1 MITKEKQT
9 GKIASMTTPTNWTR
23 LSFSPEP
30 SSTHIAEAVKVFT
43 SINGWARENFFA
55 NWTFQ
60 NLFQLGQSVIWLD
73 HGFAGTVLL

>member
-43 SINGWARENFFA
+43 SINGWATEYFFA

-60 NLFQLGQSVIWLD
+60 NLFQLGQSVIWPD
-73 HGFAGTVLL
+73 VGFVRSVLL

>member
-1 MITKEKQT
+1 
-9 GKIASMTTPTNWTR
+9 MTTPTNWTR

-60 NLFQLGQSVIWLD
+60 NLFQLGQSVIRLD
-73 HGFAGTVLL
+73 FGFGGSVFL